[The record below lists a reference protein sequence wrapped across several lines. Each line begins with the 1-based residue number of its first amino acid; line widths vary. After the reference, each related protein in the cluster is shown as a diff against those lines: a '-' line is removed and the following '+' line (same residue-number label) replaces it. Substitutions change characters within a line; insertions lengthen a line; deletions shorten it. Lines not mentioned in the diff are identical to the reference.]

1 MKHIILKTLIAM
13 LVLSSAGFAYAE
25 TDTDTNVTVETKQK
39 LLPRL
44 KALIEGKKEIRT
56 ETRADVKAIRI
67 EAKGEIKDRREEAK
81 SDIKERKEEVKGKIE
96 EKRIEKLRERVE
108 NRFEKMNARF
118 QATIE
123 RLEGLVVRV
132 QSRIEKI
139 KNAGGDILVAERY
152 VNDAKV
158 SLEAAK
164 VLLIS
169 LKTTAEA
176 TVASAV
182 VLRLISKTFA
192 ASSDTFA
199 SLTYLSATRISP
211 PAFFIFSILL

>member
-25 TDTDTNVTVETKQK
+25 TDTDTNVTVETKQ
-39 LLPRL
+39 
-44 KALIEGKKEIRT
+44 
-56 ETRADVKAIRI
+56 
-67 EAKGEIKDRREEAK
+67 
-81 SDIKERKEEVKGKIE
+81 
-96 EKRIEKLRERVE
+96 KLRERVE

-158 SLEAAK
+158 SLEAEK

-176 TVASAV
+176 TVALENATTTRAQAKVS
-182 VLRLISKTFA
+182 
-192 ASSDTFA
+192 
-199 SLTYLSATRISP
+199 LSALAKIAKDIEKNLGSARKSLEKAVGSLKGVSTTVKTETKVQN
-211 PAFFIFSILL
+211 